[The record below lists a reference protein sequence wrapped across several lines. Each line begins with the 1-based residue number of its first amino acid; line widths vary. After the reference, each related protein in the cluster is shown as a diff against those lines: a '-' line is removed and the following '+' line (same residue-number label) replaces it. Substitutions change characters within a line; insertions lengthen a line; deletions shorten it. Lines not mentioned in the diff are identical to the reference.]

1 MDRYLSPKI
10 PRSISPGRVLMH
22 NHVRHTIDMPSGL
35 NGFRAW
41 TSNAVPNDE
50 FKPCHCGWSGLP
62 HFSRVPDTSCLEKLS
77 PSDEK
82 LKEEMKTWSSRE
94 AVMVAVTN
102 K

>member
-1 MDRYLSPKI
+1 MQRYLSPKI
-10 PRSISPGRVLMH
+10 PRSISSGRVLMH

-41 TSNAVPNDE
+41 TDNALPSDE

-62 HFSRVPDTSCLEKLS
+62 HYSRRPDTPCLEKLS

-94 AVMVAVTN
+94 SVLVAFTN